1 MNWSV
6 TMPEEAA
13 AKSAPRLTIQS
24 RLEDIA
30 LLWPWVESLAAEHAI
45 PVDTEYAIHLCLEE
59 ALSNVIRHGY
69 DGALGRPITVECAT
83 GAGELAF
90 IVEDQAPPFNP
101 LAVPPSVDAPL
112 PPLPGEIP
120 LGGQGIRLMRK
131 FAGSLSYE
139 PLPAGNRLTL
149 RFTFSRKSRD
159 P

>member
-13 AKSAPRLTIQS
+13 AKSTPRLTIQS

-30 LLWPWVESLAAEHAI
+30 LLWPWVDALAADYAV
-45 PVDTEYAIHLCLEE
+45 PDNTRYAIHLCLEE

-69 DGALGRPITVECAT
+69 GGAPGRPIAVECAPGT
-83 GAGELAF
+83 GELAF
-90 IVEDQAPPFNP
+90 IVEDQAPPFDP
-101 LAVPPSVDAPL
+101 LAVPPSVDALSQPL
-112 PPLPGEIP
+112 PSEIP

-139 PLPAGNRLTL
+139 PLPAGNRLTMRFPIL
-149 RFTFSRKSRD
+149 R
-159 P
+159 